1 MEIKL
6 QKNSVVYIPSYW
18 FYSIQFGENAV
29 ILNCG
34 YSTLMSAVATIPQ
47 RCLYLLQQQNITRR
61 IAKSIPNIDAV
72 AVTKVTSPKSV
83 TLNLLVRIGVRRT
96 GPRPWPIA
104 PKR

>member
-1 MEIKL
+1 MGSPKE
-6 QKNSVVYIPSYW
+6 
-18 FYSIQFGENAV
+18 
-29 ILNCG
+29 
-34 YSTLMSAVATIPQ
+34 
-47 RCLYLLQQQNITRR
+47 
-61 IAKSIPNIDAV
+61 KSIPNIDAV